1 VFLAGRQ
8 LEAHMVQLPSAPT
21 QNAVNL
27 RGDYAHANADYTVAQ
42 DYSHYTADD
51 QDIWRTLFTRQLPL
65 IEKYGAPEV
74 LAGIK
79 VLGATADR
87 IPECDVVNQSLYKL
101 TGWRIVAVPG
111 LIPEQHFYAHL
122 AGKRFPVSVWMRKR
136 SELDYLQEPDLFHDF
151 FGHVPLLTNPVFA
164 RFLQA
169 YGEAG
174 PKADSHH
181 AIKMLARLYWYTVE
195 FGLIQTPL
203 GLRAYGAGILSS
215 KGETVFS
222 VESAAPNRIGFDLVR
237 VMRTNYLIDDFQKTY
252 FVLESFDQL
261 FHAGY
266 DTDFAPIYER
276 YAAEPGYEADQVL
289 AADKVITRGTQRR

>member
-1 VFLAGRQ
+1 
-8 LEAHMVQLPSAPT
+8 MVQLPSAPT
-21 QNAVNL
+21 AHTVNL
-27 RGDYAHANADYTVAQ
+27 RGDYSRAKADYTVDQ
-42 DYSHYTADD
+42 DYSQYTAED

-65 IEKYGAPEV
+65 LERYAAPEV
-74 LAGIK
+74 LHGIHT
-79 VLGATADR
+79 LGASANR
-87 IPECDVVNQSLYKL
+87 IPNFAQASETISKL

-122 AGKRFPVSVWMRKR
+122 ACKQFPVSVWMRNR

-164 RFLQA
+164 RFMQA

-195 FGLIQTPL
+195 FGLIQTPQ

-215 KGETVFS
+215 KGETIYS
-222 VESAAPNRIGFDLVR
+222 IESLTPNRIGFDLVR

-266 DTDFAPIYER
+266 DTDFAPIYDR
-276 YAAEPGYEADQVL
+276 YADEEGFAPEKVLPGDRVIRCGEIDK
-289 AADKVITRGTQRR
+289 AAPPP